1 MVYYGLIVRV
11 LLQNM
16 EWNDTLYVDVEILT

>member
-1 MVYYGLIVRV
+1 MVYYGLILRV